1 MLDQESEELSPFV
14 IPQEDVEVLNA
25 SEGFCILRNYL
36 ARDISFCAQHDEC
49 DTQTKET
56 WILHRDLLHA
66 LVMPVLELFN
76 RASALAEAALCTH
89 KSEDL
94 ELAFAGE
101 ARGAFLCL
109 QCFVDEEED
118 WCRTRGCPA
127 CITSTTL
134 STESHLRLT
143 IAASLLSTSSV
154 ATLATSPSTSEE
166 PSTSRALPPLP
177 HILPALRDALSSDPF
192 WGPDHWPYLL
202 SRATQLST
210 GIQALIAEC
219 VNLESLV
226 SSPVADR
233 TAFIGGKRSFTTPG
247 LQYMTAQGEKKGVK
261 LRKSKLAK
269 RQLRLEREEIEL
281 MRRVA
286 MQCWAKAKLPKG
298 VRSEMLGQSGEDSRR
313 RRSLTCP

>member
-1 MLDQESEELSPFV
+1 MLP
-14 IPQEDVEVLNA
+14 
-25 SEGFCILRNYL
+25 
-36 ARDISFCAQHDEC
+36 
-49 DTQTKET
+49 
-56 WILHRDLLHA
+56 
-66 LVMPVLELFN
+66 
-76 RASALAEAALCTH
+76 
-89 KSEDL
+89 
-94 ELAFAGE
+94 
-101 ARGAFLCL
+101 
-109 QCFVDEEED
+109 
-118 WCRTRGCPA
+118 
-127 CITSTTL
+127 CITSATL

-143 IAASLLSTSSV
+143 IAASLLSTASV
-154 ATLATSPSTSEE
+154 ATPASGE

-177 HILPALRDALSSDPF
+177 HILPALRDALASDPF

-202 SRATQLST
+202 SRATQLSA
-210 GIQALIAEC
+210 GIQALIVEC

-247 LQYMTAQGEKKGVK
+247 LQYMNAQTEEKGVK

-269 RQLRLEREEIEL
+269 RQLRLEREEVEL

-298 VRSEMLGQSGEDSRR
+298 LRGEMLGQSGDDSKR

>member
-1 MLDQESEELSPFV
+1 MLDQENEELSPFV

-25 SEGFCILRNYL
+25 SEGFCMLRNYL
-36 ARDISFCAQHDEC
+36 ARDTSFCTQHNTC
-49 DTQTKET
+49 DAQTKET

-94 ELAFAGE
+94 ELAFAGD

-118 WCRTRGCPA
+118 WCRTKGCPA
-127 CITSTTL
+127 TPTG
-134 STESHLRLT
+134 
-143 IAASLLSTSSV
+143 
-154 ATLATSPSTSEE
+154 EE
-166 PSTSRALPPLP
+166 PSVSRALPPLP
-177 HILPALRDALSSDPF
+177 HILPALRDALASDPF

-202 SRATQLST
+202 SRATQLSA
-210 GIQALIAEC
+210 GIQALIVEC

-247 LQYMTAQGEKKGVK
+247 LQYMGGQSDKGVK

-298 VRSEMLGQSGEDSRR
+298 VR
-313 RRSLTCP
+313 

>member
-1 MLDQESEELSPFV
+1 
-14 IPQEDVEVLNA
+14 
-25 SEGFCILRNYL
+25 
-36 ARDISFCAQHDEC
+36 
-49 DTQTKET
+49 
-56 WILHRDLLHA
+56 
-66 LVMPVLELFN
+66 MPVLELFN

-118 WCRTRGCPA
+118 WCRTRGCPGMFNRHVIYYLHHTNIAPA
-127 CITSTTL
+127 CITSATL

-143 IAASLLSTSSV
+143 IAASLLSTASV
-154 ATLATSPSTSEE
+154 ATSTSSQ
-166 PSTSRALPPLP
+166 PLPSRALPPLP

-192 WGPDHWPYLL
+192 WGPSHWPYLL
-202 SRATQLST
+202 SRATQLSA

-219 VNLESLV
+219 VNLEALV
-226 SSPVADR
+226 SSPIADR
-233 TAFIGGKRSFTTPG
+233 PAFLSNNNHLTAPG
-247 LQYMTAQGEKKGVK
+247 LQYASAQSADKGAK
-261 LRKSKLAK
+261 LKKSKLAK
-269 RQLRLEREEIEL
+269 RQLRLEREEIDL

-286 MQCWAKAKLPKG
+286 MQCWARAKLPKG
-298 VRSEMLGQSGEDSRR
+298 VRGEMLGQSSDDSRR